1 MSPEEVAAKRRVLV
15 SALTKCLEHSR
26 VKDVVPLESI
36 RSILESASGELW
48 REGEFRLEMV
58 WKVLCQQPG
67 LSPQEVAPP
76 LLAFKSFEGDL
87 EVNVRLP
94 PALSALPPAEQA
106 KLRDQVPL
114 TKESFSTEL
123 QDIHAVA
130 RAQVA
135 EEAAPRVDV
144 GQAAQAAAAAEP
156 ARPARKPATRG
167 QKVAAGLIACIA
179 VAGGGVSTYRSLRDT
194 AQGTDLSDVAPILQL
209 SDGKQVNQSLSAR
222 INDGRWGTLA
232 KDEQRKIAAQLFDRE
247 REKGIKVLTLVDGDG
262 RVRVSASNVTG
273 QTFIMVH

>member
-15 SALTKCLEHSR
+15 GALTKCLEHSR

-76 LLAFKSFEGDL
+76 LLAFKSFESDL

-94 PALSALPPAEQA
+94 PALSALPPNEQA
-106 KLRDQVPL
+106 KLREQVPL
-114 TKESFSTEL
+114 TRESFSSEL
-123 QDIHAVA
+123 QEIHAVA
-130 RAQVA
+130 QAQVA
-135 EEAAPRVDV
+135 EEAAPKIDV
-144 GQAAQAAAAAEP
+144 RQVAQAAAAEP
-156 ARPARKPATRG
+156 ARPPRKPATRG
-167 QKVAAGLIACIA
+167 QKIAAGVIACLA
-179 VAGGGVSTYRSLRDT
+179 VAGGGASTYFSLRDT
-194 AQGTDLSDVAPILQL
+194 ALGTDLSDVAPILQL
-209 SDGKQVNQSLSAR
+209 SDGRKVNQSLSAR
-222 INDGRWGTLA
+222 INDARWGTLA
-232 KDEQRKIAAQLFDRE
+232 KAEQRKIAAELFDRE